1 MTLYDK
7 LLHNNRYLRVA
18 KEIGNMKFISD
29 GKWDREHGLGHC
41 KRVSSYARTIL
52 LQLGAD
58 KRTVELGMVAGLLH
72 DVGLIKGDKIDHA
85 LESSKMFGDFIDKED
100 INESEYE
107 SLRQVIEDHS
117 SGNNIESLIGLALVL
132 ADKLDVTHHRTDN
145 SSIHDEMNNEIQK
158 IKNVNI
164 KINSDK
170 LTVGYTTC
178 DGFNVNIFTGWP
190 KAITV
195 PYKVSKYLN
204 KEYVLLINGRSVDIS
219 KFTS

>member
-1 MTLYDK
+1 MSLYNKTLNSSK
-7 LLHNNRYLRVA
+7 YLEVA
-18 KEIGNMKFISD
+18 RRIGEIKFITD
-29 GKWDREHGLGHC
+29 GKWDWEHGLGHY

-72 DVGLIKGDKIDHA
+72 DVGLIKGDKVDHA

-107 SLRQVIEDHS
+107 SLRQAIEDHS

-164 KINSDK
+164 RINSNK

-190 KAITV
+190 KAITI

-204 KEYVLLINGRSVDIS
+204 KEYVLLINGRPADVS
-219 KFTS
+219 KFTT